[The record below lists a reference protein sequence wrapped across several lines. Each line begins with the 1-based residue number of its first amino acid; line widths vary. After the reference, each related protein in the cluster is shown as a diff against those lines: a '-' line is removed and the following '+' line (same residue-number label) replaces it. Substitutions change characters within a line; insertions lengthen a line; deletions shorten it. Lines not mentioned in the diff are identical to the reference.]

1 MKCNDGFPSPR
12 HGFFNLYSVTL
23 MFIVIHIHILFLYD
37 LGKYCYREKFEDTKG
52 GMGHIMSE

>member
-52 GMGHIMSE
+52 GMGTLK